1 MADTPDDEMRRSCL
15 EDTIIELRTSRM
27 KKMPGLQIK
36 SGIDKQIVSTPIRLS
51 KLGLTDDE
59 HDLVFH
65 GGPDK
70 AVLGYCVSHYPSWQ
84 ASFPDRASRFVAGG
98 FGENFVLSEMNE
110 RNVCIGDI
118 VSVGSQAI
126 LQVSLPRQPCFKLN
140 HRFSLKNFAPKTYQS
155 SRTGWYY
162 RVLQEGTI
170 KAGDKVKVVQRHWPD
185 WPIERIQEYL
195 HRNTENLAMNTALAA
210 IEDLGKE
217 SREQFQNRV
226 DKANKAREKENLVWL
241 DFRVTARSMET
252 PRIVKLTLE
261 AVKLDPEARSI
272 TSGSHV
278 SIKLPNG
285 LVRSYSVVSSKSGN
299 DFELGIAL
307 TNASRGGS
315 KHIHGSVHVG
325 TILPVMITRRTFP
338 NAPAASN
345 HCFVVGGIGLTA
357 FLALMEKMR
366 AINFNFTMHYAVR
379 STQDVPFTSRLDKL
393 AEHVI
398 VYDKSKGQTMDVRL
412 IMSSLPW
419 NSHVYVCGPPR
430 MMDNAQAAAQ
440 EVGLTDEEVHY
451 EAFQADVGGDPF
463 EAKVLNRDGKVVQ
476 ISGTD
481 SLLQVLRREFGDDV
495 ASSCEV
501 GNCGTCKVKVNC
513 GRIEH
518 KGTAL
523 SSEDKKD
530 HMLSCIS
537 RGIGQ
542 IEIEI

>member
-1 MADTPDDEMRRSCL
+1 
-15 EDTIIELRTSRM
+15 M
-27 KKMPGLQIK
+27 KKMSGLQIE
-36 SGIDKQIVSTPIRLS
+36 SGIDKQIVPTPITLS
-51 KLGLTDDE
+51 KLGLMEDE
-59 HDLVFH
+59 HDLTFH

-70 AVLGYCVSHYPSWQ
+70 AVLGYCVNHYPFWQ

-98 FGENFVLSEMNE
+98 FGENFVLSKMNE

-118 VSVGSQAI
+118 VSIGSQAV
-126 LQVSLPRQPCFKLN
+126 LQVSLPRMPCFKLN

-162 RVLQEGTI
+162 RVLQEGAI
-170 KAGDKVKVVQRHWPD
+170 KAGDKIKVVERPWPD

-226 DKANKAREKENLVWL
+226 NKANKAQENENIVWL
-241 DFRVTARSMET
+241 DFKVTARYMET
-252 PRIVKLTLE
+252 PRIVTLTLKAVELDSE
-261 AVKLDPEARSI
+261 AQNI
-272 TSGSHV
+272 TAGSHV
-278 SIKLPNG
+278 SIKLPTG
-285 LVRSYSVVSSKSGN
+285 LIRSYSVVSSKSGN
-299 DFELGIAL
+299 DFELGVAL
-307 TNASRGGS
+307 TNTSRGGS
-315 KHIHGSVHVG
+315 KYVHDSVPVG
-325 TILPVMITRRTFP
+325 TILPVRITRRTFR
-338 NAPAASN
+338 NAATASN
-345 HCFVVGGIGLTA
+345 HCFIVGGIGLTA
-357 FLALMEKMR
+357 FLTLMEKMR
-366 AINFNFTMHYAVR
+366 AINYNFTMHYAVR
-379 STQDVPFTSRLDKL
+379 SRQDMPFASRLDKF

-398 VYDKSKGQTMDVRL
+398 VYDKSKGQTMDIRL
-412 IMSSLPW
+412 IVSSLSW

-430 MMDNAQAAAQ
+430 MMDSAQAAVQ
-440 EVGLTDEEVHY
+440 EAGLTDEEVHY

-463 EAKVLNRDGKVVQ
+463 EAKVLNRDSKVVQ

-481 SLLQVLRREFGDDV
+481 SLLQVLRREFGDDI

-501 GNCGTCKVKVNC
+501 RNCGTCKVKVNC

-523 SSEDKKD
+523 TGEDKKGY
-530 HMLSCIS
+530 MLSCIS
-537 RGIGQ
+537 RGIGR